1 MYSTRAQQ
9 RHHRSNPILCLAPN
23 AAYQTT
29 LLFDRISL
37 GQVNR
42 ATKQTNSLGGKG
54 QNFAIASLGYTGVST
69 RVTLLQILGGS
80 TGTQIEALERQQ
92 GIDYITVH
100 TSQQTRTCTTC
111 LDTSTGSMTE
121 LVGVS
126 EAIDPAAAAE
136 FENTALEILQSSH
149 PPQALALCGTF
160 PPGLCP
166 DAVARIVG
174 ATKSSKGTLVFVDAV
189 KDIQPTLATGFVD
202 ILKINSSEV
211 ITLASAHCA
220 EPVNVD
226 LVQTAADLARRFS
239 IGVVAVT
246 DGPSTAYLVDTKSS
260 TSYEL
265 RVPDLLK
272 DLDYYLGKPADNCG
286 KLVLNPLGAGDTC
299 SAVMLNSILD
309 DTTAV
314 DAFALGLAA
323 ASASCLVLMPNC
335 VFDHS
340 AMQRILDRIAIVKL

>member
-1 MYSTRAQQ
+1 MFSTQQ

-29 LLFDRISL
+29 LLFDQVSL

-54 QNFAIASLGYTGVST
+54 QNFAIASLGFTGASD

-92 GIDYITVH
+92 NIDFITIP

-121 LVGVS
+121 LVGMS
-126 EAIDPAAAAE
+126 EAMDPAAATE
-136 FENTALEILQSSH
+136 FETVALELVRSSH
-149 PPQALALCGTF
+149 PPRALALCGTF

-166 DAVARIVG
+166 ELVARIIG
-174 ATKSSKGTLVFVDAV
+174 AARSSKDTMVFVDAV
-189 KDIQPTLATGFVD
+189 KDMQPTLATGGVD
-202 ILKINSSEV
+202 VLKINSSE
-211 ITLASAHCA
+211 LAYLSSARQFTKP
-220 EPVNVD
+220 ED
-226 LVQTAADLARRFS
+226 AARAAAALANRFS

-246 DGPSTAYLVDTKSS
+246 DGPSAAYLVDAKSS
-260 TSYEL
+260 TSYKL
-265 RVPDLLK
+265 CVPDMLM
-272 DLDYYLGKPADNCG
+272 DLDYYLGKPSDKCG
-286 KLVLNPLGAGDTC
+286 QLVLNPLGAGDTC
-299 SAVMLNSILD
+299 SAVMLNSLID
-309 DTTAV
+309 GTPAV

-335 VFDHS
+335 IFDLS
-340 AMQRILDRIAIVKL
+340 AMQRIHSRIAITTI